1 MQNLRKAAGGNFS
14 IFVIVVGLV
23 ILFFLYSFSSQFF
36 YFFEQVQEQEVG
48 VKFRSGRITDVVGP
62 GVYSDV
68 GLFVEIRRVSSEA
81 IPFTVTDEE
90 LITKD
95 KQRIGLMV
103 TGDVFRPGLVDRELI
118 RTLWAQYNQHYTNDE
133 VARQAIEGRAR
144 QAMKVC
150 VGDRNFDDAV
160 IGAARDQLRDCI
172 DTELDELA
180 KNYGLNVQNVAVPD
194 VILLPDAQARLDEIV
209 QSRLQTE
216 KAKQDEL
223 RAKAEA
229 AAEQARQEGQIR
241 VEQSRMQEES
251 RQQKILAEFERE
263 KIESQKAV
271 IEAER
276 ANELARVEAEL
287 AIIQAEKNNELV
299 AAQLDLEIQIA
310 RAKAAAEQAKADL
323 APEIA
328 KAELIAGNPGYLQQL
343 IAQANAAAL
352 NANDKII
359 FTPEGAAPTI
369 VIPGPGIMPTVETTN
384 TAQATEAK

>member
-1 MQNLRKAAGGNFS
+1 
-14 IFVIVVGLV
+14 
-23 ILFFLYSFSSQFF
+23 
-36 YFFEQVQEQEVG
+36 
-48 VKFRSGRITDVVGP
+48 
-62 GVYSDV
+62 V

-95 KQRIGLMV
+95 KQRIGLVV
-103 TGDVFRPGLVDRELI
+103 TGDVFRPGVVDREML
-118 RTLWAQYNQHYTNDE
+118 RTLWAQYNQHYLNDD
-133 VARQAIEGRAR
+133 VARQAVADRAR

-172 DTELDELA
+172 DTQLDELA

-229 AAEQARQEGQIR
+229 AAEQARQEGEIR
-241 VEQSRMQEES
+241 VQQSRMQEES

-276 ANELARVEAEL
+276 ANELARVEAQL
-287 AIIQAEKNNELV
+287 AIIQAEKNNDLV
-299 AAQLDLEIQIA
+299 AAQLELEIQTA

-359 FTPEGAAPTI
+359 FTPEGATPTI
-369 VIPGPGIMPTVETTN
+369 VIPGPGIMPTIETT
-384 TAQATEAK
+384 TAKVAE

>member
-1 MQNLRKAAGGNFS
+1 MQNLRKASGGNFS
-14 IFVIVVGLV
+14 IAILVIGLV
-23 ILFFLYSFSSQFF
+23 LLFFLYSFSSQFF

-48 VKFRSGRITDVVGP
+48 VKFRSGRITDIVGP

-95 KQRIGLMV
+95 KQRIGLVV
-103 TGDVFRPGLVDRELI
+103 TGDVFRPGVVDREML
-118 RTLWAQYNQHYTNDE
+118 RTLWAQYNQHYLNDE
-133 VARQAIEGRAR
+133 VARQAVADRAR

-172 DTELDELA
+172 DTQLDELA

-229 AAEQARQEGQIR
+229 AAEQARQEGEIR
-241 VEQSRMQEES
+241 VQQSRMQEES

-276 ANELARVEAEL
+276 ANELARVEAQL
-287 AIIQAEKNNELV
+287 AIIQAEKNNDLV
-299 AAQLDLEIQIA
+299 AAQLELEIQTA

-328 KAELIAGNPGYLQQL
+328 KAELIAGNPGYPQQL

-359 FTPEGAAPTI
+359 FTPEGATPTI
-369 VIPGPGIMPTVETTN
+369 VIPGPGIMPTIETT
-384 TAQATEAK
+384 TAKVAE

>member
-1 MQNLRKAAGGNFS
+1 MQNLRKASGGNFS
-14 IFVIVVGLV
+14 IVVLVIGLV
-23 ILFFLYSFSSQFF
+23 LLFFLYSFSSQFF

-48 VKFRSGRITDVVGP
+48 VKFRSGRITDIVGP

-95 KQRIGLMV
+95 KQRIGLVV
-103 TGDVFRPGLVDRELI
+103 TGDVFRPGVVDREML
-118 RTLWAQYNQHYTNDE
+118 RTLWAQYNQHYLNDE
-133 VARQAIEGRAR
+133 VARQAVADRAR

-172 DTELDELA
+172 DTQLDELA

-229 AAEQARQEGQIR
+229 AAEQARQEGEIR
-241 VEQSRMQEES
+241 VQQSRMQEES

-276 ANELARVEAEL
+276 ANELARVEAQL
-287 AIIQAEKNNELV
+287 AIIQAEKNNDLV
-299 AAQLDLEIQIA
+299 AAQLELEIQTA

-359 FTPEGAAPTI
+359 FTPEGATPTI
-369 VIPGPGIMPTVETTN
+369 VIPGPGIMPTIETT
-384 TAQATEAK
+384 TAQAAEAK

>member
-1 MQNLRKAAGGNFS
+1 MQNLRRASGANFS
-14 IFVIVVGLV
+14 IIVLIIGLV
-23 ILFFLYSFSSQFF
+23 LLFLLYSFSSQFF

-48 VKFRSGRITDVVGP
+48 VKFRSGRIIDVVGP

-68 GLFVEIRRVSSEA
+68 GLFVQMRRVSSEA
-81 IPFTVTDEE
+81 VPFTVTDEE

-95 KQRIGLMV
+95 KQRIGLVV
-103 TGDVFRPGLVDRELI
+103 TGDVFRPGLADRELI
-118 RTLWAQYNQHYTNDE
+118 RTLWAQYNQHYLNDD
-133 VARQAIEGRAR
+133 VARRAIEDRAR

-180 KNYGLNVQNVAVPD
+180 KNYGLNIQNVAVPD

-223 RAKAEA
+223 RARAEA
-229 AAEQARQEGQIR
+229 AAEQARQEGEIR
-241 VEQSRMQEES
+241 VQQSRMQEES

-287 AIIQAEKNNELV
+287 AIIEAEKNNALV
-299 AAQLDLEIQIA
+299 AAQLDLEIQTA

-328 KAELIAGNPGYLQQL
+328 KAGLFAAHPGYLQHQ
-343 IAQANAAAL
+343 IAQANASAL
-352 NANDKII
+352 NSNDKII
-359 FTPEGAAPTI
+359 FTPEGATPTI
-369 VIPGPGIMPTVETTN
+369 VIPGPGIVPTIETAN
-384 TAQATEAK
+384 TAQATE

>member
-1 MQNLRKAAGGNFS
+1 MQNLRKASGGNFS
-14 IFVIVVGLV
+14 IFVIVIGLV
-23 ILFFLYSFSSQFF
+23 LLFFLYSFSSQFF
-36 YFFEQVQEQEVG
+36 YFFEQVREQEVG

-95 KQRIGLMV
+95 KQRIGLVV
-103 TGDVFRPGLVDRELI
+103 TGDVFRPGVVDRELL
-118 RTLWAQYNQHYTNDE
+118 RTLWAQYNQHYLNDE
-133 VARQAIEGRAR
+133 VARQAIADRAR

-150 VGDRNFDDAV
+150 VGDRIFDDAV

-180 KNYGLNVQNVAVPD
+180 KNYGLNVQNLAVPD
-194 VILLPDAQARLDEIV
+194 VILLPEAQARLDEIV

-229 AAEQARQEGQIR
+229 AAEQARQEGEIR
-241 VEQSRMQEES
+241 VQQSRMQEES

-287 AIIQAEKNNELV
+287 AIIEAEKNNALV
-299 AAQLDLEIQIA
+299 AAQLELEIQTA

-343 IAQANAAAL
+343 IAQANASAL
-352 NANDKII
+352 NGNDKII
-359 FTPEGAAPTI
+359 FTPEGSAPTI

-384 TAQATEAK
+384 TAQAVE

>member
-1 MQNLRKAAGGNFS
+1 MQNLRKASSGNFS
-14 IFVIVVGLV
+14 IVVIVIGLV
-23 ILFFLYSFSSQFF
+23 LLFFLYSFSSQFF

-48 VKFRSGRITDVVGP
+48 VKFRSGRITDIVGP

-95 KQRIGLMV
+95 KQRIGLVV
-103 TGDVFRPGLVDRELI
+103 TGDVFRPGVVDREML
-118 RTLWAQYNQHYTNDE
+118 RTLWAQYNQHYLNDE
-133 VARQAIEGRAR
+133 VARQAVADRAR

-172 DTELDELA
+172 DTQLDELA

-229 AAEQARQEGQIR
+229 AAEQARKEGEIR
-241 VEQSRMQEES
+241 VQQSRMQEES

-287 AIIQAEKNNELV
+287 AIIQAEKNNALV
-299 AAQLDLEIQIA
+299 AAQLDLEIQVA

-359 FTPEGAAPTI
+359 FTPEGATPTI
-369 VIPGPGIMPTVETTN
+369 VIPGPGIVPTIETT
-384 TAQATEAK
+384 TAQAAEAK

>member
-1 MQNLRKAAGGNFS
+1 MQNLPKPSATNYT
-14 IFVIVVGLV
+14 IVVVIAGLV
-23 ILFFLYSFSSQFF
+23 LLFILYSFSSQFF
-36 YFFEQVQEQEVG
+36 YFFERVEEQEVG
-48 VKFRSGRITDVVGP
+48 VKFKSGRITDIVGP
-62 GVYSDV
+62 GVYSDI
-68 GLFVEIRRVSSEA
+68 GLFVEMQRVSSEA
-81 IPFTVTDEE
+81 VRFTVTDQE

-95 KQRIGLMV
+95 KQRIGLVV
-103 TGDVFRPGLVDRELI
+103 TGDVFRPGLVDRERL
-118 RTLWAQYNQHYTNDE
+118 RTLWAQYREHYLDDT
-133 VARQAIEGRAR
+133 VAKGAIEDRAR

-160 IGAARDQLRDCI
+160 IGAARDDLRDCI

-194 VILLPDAQARLDEIV
+194 VILLPEAQARLDEIV

-229 AAEQARQEGQIR
+229 AAEQARQEGEIR
-241 VEQSRMQEES
+241 VQQSRIQEES
-251 RQQKILAEFERE
+251 RQQKTLAELERQ

-287 AIIQAEKNNELV
+287 AIIQAEKNNALV
-299 AAQLDLEIQIA
+299 AAQLDLEVQTA

-328 KAELIAGNPGYLQQL
+328 KAELIAANPGYLQHQ
-343 IAQANAAAL
+343 IAQANASAL

-359 FTPEGAAPTI
+359 FTPEGTTPTI
-369 VIPGPGIMPTVETTN
+369 VIPGPGIVPTIET
-384 TAQATEAK
+384 AGQAKVTE

>member
-1 MQNLRKAAGGNFS
+1 MQNLRKASGGNFS
-14 IFVIVVGLV
+14 IAILVIGLV
-23 ILFFLYSFSSQFF
+23 LLFFLYSFSSQFF

-48 VKFRSGRITDVVGP
+48 VKFRSGRITDIVGP

-95 KQRIGLMV
+95 KQRIGLVV
-103 TGDVFRPGLVDRELI
+103 TGDVFRPGVVDREML
-118 RTLWAQYNQHYTNDE
+118 RTLWAQYNQHYLNDD
-133 VARQAIEGRAR
+133 VARQAVADRAR

-172 DTELDELA
+172 DTQLDELA

-229 AAEQARQEGQIR
+229 AAEQARQEGEIR
-241 VEQSRMQEES
+241 VQQSRMQEES

-276 ANELARVEAEL
+276 ANELARVEAQL
-287 AIIQAEKNNELV
+287 AIIQAEKNNDLV
-299 AAQLDLEIQIA
+299 AAQLELEIQTA

-359 FTPEGAAPTI
+359 FTPEGATPTI
-369 VIPGPGIMPTVETTN
+369 VIPGPGIMPTIETT
-384 TAQATEAK
+384 TAKVAE